1 MYYPVLVVA
10 IDLEWHEMC
19 IAYLLGS
26 GLRDG
31 DDREG
36 RVMLWKIR
44 DVEMLR
50 YCRELRKY
58 MTLIV
63 VL

>member
-1 MYYPVLVVA
+1 
-10 IDLEWHEMC
+10 MC

-31 DDREG
+31 DDREE
-36 RVMLWKIR
+36 RVMLWKIG

-50 YCRELRKY
+50 YYRELRKY

-63 VL
+63 IL